1 MEKRLLLRSPQELLN
16 LSEAI
21 AMTEREMRL
30 GLLLQIGKLLMLK
43 PLGLQLLWLQ
53 QCSRG
58 LSKKS

>member
-30 GLLLQIGKLLMLK
+30 GLLLQIGEASDAKATGVAATVATAVL
-43 PLGLQLLWLQ
+43 
-53 QCSRG
+53 
-58 LSKKS
+58 